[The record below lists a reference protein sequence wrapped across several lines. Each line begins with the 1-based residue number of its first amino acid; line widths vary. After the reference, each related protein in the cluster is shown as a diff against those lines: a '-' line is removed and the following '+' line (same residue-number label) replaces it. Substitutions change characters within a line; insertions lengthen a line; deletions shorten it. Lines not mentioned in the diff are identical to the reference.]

1 MLPRRRVL
9 HGSRIL
15 GGSRVGRACSHC
27 CGARPASTVG
37 ASAVVD
43 CCTPEPA
50 ALDTAQFDSA
60 QFDTAQLD
68 TALLSSA
75 PPGTAPHSHLPIR
88 KATRRLS
95 FMENNMEGPPASAEE
110 ARAALADL
118 DTDATQLAARLTTPW
133 WYHLTL
139 GTMVAGAIG
148 AQALP
153 GVSSTVV
160 IVLIIIG
167 IPFLISAYTSRSG
180 VSLTRPAGPRSTRM
194 LLLILAVLA
203 VLMGSVVLLKL
214 GGMVSWWV
222 LVPAVLG
229 FVATVVLGRR
239 YDAVLRSEISARAG
253 EPGQTGRAG
262 GAGRAGEAGCAGEA
276 GQR

>member
-1 MLPRRRVL
+1 
-9 HGSRIL
+9 
-15 GGSRVGRACSHC
+15 
-27 CGARPASTVG
+27 
-37 ASAVVD
+37 
-43 CCTPEPA
+43 
-50 ALDTAQFDSA
+50 
-60 QFDTAQLD
+60 
-68 TALLSSA
+68 
-75 PPGTAPHSHLPIR
+75 
-88 KATRRLS
+88 
-95 FMENNMEGPPASAEE
+95 MENNMEGPPASAEE

-118 DTDATQLAARLTTPW
+118 DTDATQLAARLSTPW
-133 WYHLTL
+133 WYHLIL

-180 VSLTRPAGPRSTRM
+180 VSMTRPAGPRSTRM

-229 FVATVVLGRR
+229 FAATVLLGRR
-239 YDAVLRSEISARAG
+239 YDAVLRSEISARS
-253 EPGQTGRAG
+253 
-262 GAGRAGEAGCAGEA
+262 GEA